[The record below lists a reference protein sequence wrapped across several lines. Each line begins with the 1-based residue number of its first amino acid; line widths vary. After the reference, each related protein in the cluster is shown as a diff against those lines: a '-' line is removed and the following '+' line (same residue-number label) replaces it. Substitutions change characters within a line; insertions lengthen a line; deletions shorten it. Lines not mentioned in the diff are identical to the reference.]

1 MNCRARPVTYW
12 SHRGSFFFIFPE
24 IYRFIA
30 VGTSREVVQSNL
42 KKKSNFFRTVMREN
56 MLCHQLRECQNCETD
71 HDTNGNTVMH
81 REHRADMTG
90 PHPILSTSSHS
101 VQLMMASANKAKVAV
116 SNGTLGYLKGENFSP
131 QSNFVITRILAYVK
145 FGDEK
150 GYFVRVKESSERSER

>member
-1 MNCRARPVTYW
+1 
-12 SHRGSFFFIFPE
+12 
-24 IYRFIA
+24 
-30 VGTSREVVQSNL
+30 
-42 KKKSNFFRTVMREN
+42 MREN
-56 MLCHQLRECQNCETD
+56 MLCHQLRECQNCETE

-150 GYFVRVKESSERSER
+150 GYFVRVKGSSERSER